1 MAGSALAQKYPSPAQ
16 RWFVTTGQSVVL
28 ADASGSPVL
37 AIDDNAAAAH
47 LAQVVW
53 SPDSKRV
60 AVVEDYLRGSGVFAA
75 WLNGKTWD
83 KTLQKDEDGAA
94 VIKQA
99 QGFVFV
105 SVAGHRQSILIFLE
119 L

>member
-1 MAGSALAQKYPSPAQ
+1 MAQKYPSPAQ
-16 RWFVTTGQSVVL
+16 KWFVTTGQSVVL
-28 ADASGSPVL
+28 AEASGSPEL
-37 AIDDNAAAAH
+37 TIDNNAAAAH
-47 LAQVVW
+47 LAQVLW

-60 AVVEDYLRGSGVFAA
+60 AVVEDYPRGSGVFAA
-75 WLNGKTWD
+75 WFDGKTWD

-105 SVAGHRQSILIFLE
+105 SVARHRQSILICLE